1 MQTHSEN
8 LNPMKKLILLPG
20 LDGTGLLFQPLL
32 EQLGNSLSAQVIRY
46 PPDQCLS
53 VQELAAQVRQE
64 VAFDHDTVLLAES
77 FSGLVAMELLRQGIP
92 LHSVIFCASFASAPR
107 PWLLQLAMLLP
118 LETLIRLPLPDGLLR
133 LLGLNARLVGLIR
146 QVREQV
152 SPAVFAYRLRLI
164 AAARQQQESRW
175 EIPCH
180 YWRAA
185 DDWAVPERCAVELQ
199 RYFSHVEMTRIAQSG
214 HFLLQSQPA
223 ACVAA
228 IQRIVV

>member
-1 MQTHSEN
+1 
-8 LNPMKKLILLPG
+8 MKKLVLLPG

-32 EQLGNSLSAQVIRY
+32 EQLGNNLSAQVIRY

-77 FSGLVAMELLRQGIP
+77 FSGLVAMELLWQGIP
-92 LHSVIFCASFASAPR
+92 LHSVIFCASFASTPR

-133 LLGLNARLVGLIR
+133 LLGLNARLVELIR

-152 SPAVFAYRLRLI
+152 SPAVFAHRLRLI
-164 AAARQQQESRW
+164 AAARHQQQEQRW

-180 YWRAA
+180 YLRAT

-199 RYFSHVEMTRIAQSG
+199 QYFTHVDMTRIAESG

-223 ACVAA
+223 ACVAV
-228 IQRIVV
+228 IRSRMKTSREH